1 MQRDLKVEIKKL
13 MEANHYVLRLGSDSI
28 SNYVMEELS
37 ILSVEKGDFSKGNH
51 QFSGQCKIGIPNDNG
66 TPFGNYHIE
75 GKASVSDDEITI
87 IEPICIREKYKN
99 I

>member
-1 MQRDLKVEIKKL
+1 

-28 SNYVMEELS
+28 TDYAMENLS

-51 QFSGQCKIGIPNDNG
+51 QFSGKCKISIPENNG
-66 TPFGNYHIE
+66 KQFKDYQID
-75 GKASVSDDEITI
+75 GKATVSDANDEITI
-87 IEPICIREKYKN
+87 IEPIVISKEHTN